1 MNLKKLILLLVIL
14 MTSPDKAIAQ
24 TNYDNA
30 LWSGALVLAERD
42 KGLDYSVEYQLRLD
56 ENASSFSNQFL
67 EFLGYKKASAALLLN
82 GGYRFTNRED
92 RNESRLYLGGFW
104 DITKSVGTQEGV
116 ARPFRAVFQVG
127 YQHDFNTEFD
137 DQRMG
142 SNSIRWI
149 LVVAKPATETITPYL
164 FGGVLT
170 TWNDAYN
177 FGVDKT
183 RVGAGIA
190 WKFSA
195 RGRLRFQYIYERAL
209 YVSPKKHTN
218 ILWLRL
224 EMALQNN

>member
-14 MTSPDKAIAQ
+14 MTNPGKAIAQ
-24 TNYDNA
+24 TEYDNA

-42 KGLDYSVEYQLRLD
+42 KGLNYSVEYQLRLK

-67 EFLGYKKASAALLLN
+67 EFMGYKKASAALLLN

-164 FGGVLT
+164 LGGILT
-170 TWNDAYN
+170 TWNDAYD
-177 FGVDKT
+177 FGIDKT
-183 RVGAGIA
+183 RVGGGVA

-195 RGRLRFQYIYERAL
+195 RGRLRLQYIYERAL